1 MKKLRSVLVV
11 ILLIVGIFT
20 IAGCGKNKEDELKKN
35 GSKLNLQV
43 ENNYDDD
50 GTIISLDYYYPKD
63 SGIELYEDDYTSERS
78 KIITDKED
86 NYKIS
91 FSLSEDSTY
100 PNNKK
105 SNKERYEDKFK
116 EIKIGKY
123 DAYKIEKYRSLEIY
137 VLLEQLQDTQTR
149 WATITI
155 DVLSQSGNDDSGID
169 FYKNNE
175 EVKSIVNSL
184 TYNGAISK

>member
-1 MKKLRSVLVV
+1 MKKSRSLLVV
-11 ILLIVGIFT
+11 LLLIVGIFT
-20 IAGCGKNKEDELKKN
+20 ITGCGNKEDELKKN
-35 GSKLNLQV
+35 GNKLNLQV
-43 ENNYDDD
+43 ENIYDND
-50 GTIISLDYYYPKD
+50 GTIISLDFYYPKD
-63 SGIELYEDDYTSERS
+63 AGIELYENDYTSERS

-100 PNNKK
+100 SNNKK

-123 DAYKIEKYRSLEIY
+123 DAYSIETYKSIEIY

-155 DVLSQSGNDDSGID
+155 DVLSQSGNNDSGID
-169 FYKNNE
+169 FFNNNE

-184 TYNGAISK
+184 TYNGVVSK